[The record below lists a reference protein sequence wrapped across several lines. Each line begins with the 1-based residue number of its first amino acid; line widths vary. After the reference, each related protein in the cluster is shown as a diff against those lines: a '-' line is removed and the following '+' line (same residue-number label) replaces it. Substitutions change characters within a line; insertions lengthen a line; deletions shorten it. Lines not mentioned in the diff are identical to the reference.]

1 MEVADLVDLE
11 DVLRAGACHDA
22 TPTATGI
29 LLDRHAFGF
38 GELLRLVFG
47 HEGADGLF
55 QVLERGVVIVHHHV
69 GHDID
74 HRTHDVELVQL
85 IHESAGELGADIS
98 LAHGVAVLQRH
109 EGHVGGIIVM
119 GHLEGLVDDANL
131 RSVAVGDDNV
141 DALLDHLGNEFGAI
155 GNMGAL
161 LLGVVSQGVSAQG
174 DDDALT
180 HQIGLVHDAPLSEVN

>member
-1 MEVADLVDLE
+1 
-11 DVLRAGACHDA
+11 
-22 TPTATGI
+22 
-29 LLDRHAFGF
+29 
-38 GELLRLVFG
+38 
-47 HEGADGLF
+47 
-55 QVLERGVVIVHHHV
+55 
-69 GHDID
+69 
-74 HRTHDVELVQL
+74 
-85 IHESAGELGADIS
+85 
-98 LAHGVAVLQRH
+98 
-109 EGHVGGIIVM
+109 M